1 MTYTST
7 AAIMAAQRIR
17 GLAAAGR
24 DVQAGGYLLG
34 SRLGVPH
41 REE

>member
-24 DVQAGGYLLG
+24 DVQAGRFISAIG
-34 SRLGVPH
+34 LGVPFH
-41 REE
+41 RR